1 MAREKLNNWRWTAD
15 SSLTVFRV
23 RFPNATTAAAA
34 AGGEQGD
41 EAIEEQDKAH
51 NYHDRPIHADA
62 DAIISSFTC

>member
-51 NYHDRPIHADA
+51 N
-62 DAIISSFTC
+62 